1 MKTNLEA
8 ADELARQL
16 RLRDL
21 SGLIVV
27 DFIDMEEKRNQHAVE
42 RRMKDA
48 MRLDRARTQI
58 GSISHFGLLEM
69 SRQRLRISLN
79 GSISSL
85 CPHCEGTGR
94 IRSIDTAALQL
105 LRSIEDEAQKGKMD
119 ELHITASRCCAIHIG
134 SQAGHDC
141 RN

>member
-1 MKTNLEA
+1 MNVILKKPRSKTNLEA
-8 ADELARQL
+8 AEELGRQL

-21 SGLIVV
+21 SSLIVV
-27 DFIDMEEKRNQHAVE
+27 DFIDMEENRNQHAVE

-48 MRLDRARTQI
+48 MRNDRARIQI

-69 SRQRLRISLN
+69 SRQRLRL
-79 GSISSL
+79 SINESIANL

-105 LRSIEDEAQKGKMD
+105 LRSIEEEAQKRQDGWA
-119 ELHITASRCCAIHIG
+119 EYYRS
-134 SQAGHDC
+134 
-141 RN
+141 